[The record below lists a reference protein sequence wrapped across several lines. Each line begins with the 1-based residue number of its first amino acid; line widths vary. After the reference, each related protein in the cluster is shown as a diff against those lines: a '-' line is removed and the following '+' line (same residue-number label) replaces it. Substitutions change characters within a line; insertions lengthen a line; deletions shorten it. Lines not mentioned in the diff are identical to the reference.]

1 VKEIL
6 ITGGAGFVGFH
17 LAKKLAKEGNNITIV
32 DNFERPNDDA
42 ELAEL
47 LKLDNV
53 AHLKLDLTLQ
63 SSYDSLPLDHYE
75 DVYHMAAI
83 NGTGNF
89 YKIPVKV
96 LKVGVLSTIYLLDW
110 IVKHKK
116 KPHVIYTSSSETY
129 AGTKT
134 LLGSDFP
141 IPTPEDVP
149 LAVEDVSNVRWSYG
163 SGKMIGEVAFYAY
176 MKDYDFDNFKIVR
189 LHNIY
194 GPRMGSEHVIA
205 QFIER
210 FTSGQRPFDIYGSTN
225 TRSFCYVED
234 ALLGLQVVRD
244 SGINGE
250 IYHIGNDDEE
260 IDIKNVA
267 KKLFDLNGEEY
278 NFNIHEAPEGSVMRR
293 CPDVSKIRSIGY
305 AKQFPLAKGLQA
317 TMEWY
322 EE

>member
-1 VKEIL
+1 MKRVL

-17 LAKKLAKEGNNITIV
+17 LARKLAKEGNDVTIV
-32 DNFERPNDDA
+32 DNFERPNDDT

-53 AHLKLDLTLQ
+53 THLKLDLTLE
-63 SSYDSLPLDHYE
+63 SSYDSLPVNYYE

-89 YKIPVKV
+89 YNMPVKV
-96 LKVGVLSTIYLLDW
+96 LKVGVLSTIHLLDW
-110 IVKHKK
+110 VIRHDKR
-116 KPHVIYTSSSETY
+116 PHVVYTSSSETY

-134 LLGSDFP
+134 ILGADFP
-141 IPTPEDVP
+141 IPTPEGVP
-149 LAVEDVSNVRWSYG
+149 LAIEDVSNVRWSYG
-163 SGKMIGEVAFYAY
+163 SGKMIGEIAFYSY
-176 MKDYDFDNFKIVR
+176 MKDHGFDNFKIVR

-210 FTSGQRPFDIYGSTN
+210 FTSGQRPFDIFGSKN

-260 IDIKNVA
+260 IDIESVA
-267 KKLFDLNGEEY
+267 KKLFDLSDEKY
-278 NFNIHEAPEGSVMRR
+278 NFTMHEAPEGSVLRR
-293 CPDVSKIRSIGY
+293 CPDVSKIKSIGY
-305 AKQFPLAKGLQA
+305 KKQFTLERGLQE
-317 TMEWY
+317 TMKWY

>member
-1 VKEIL
+1 M

-17 LAKKLAKEGNNITIV
+17 LAKKLANEGHDITIV

-42 ELAEL
+42 ELADL

-53 AHLKLDLTLQ
+53 TFLELDLTLE
-63 SSYDSLPLDHYE
+63 SSYDRLPINHYE

-89 YKIPVKV
+89 YKMPVKV
-96 LKVGVLSTIYLLDW
+96 LKVGVLSTIYLLEW
-110 IVKHKK
+110 IVRHDKR
-116 KPHVIYTSSSETY
+116 PHVVYTSSSETY

-134 LLGSDFP
+134 VLGSDFP
-141 IPTPEDVP
+141 IPTPENVP

-163 SGKMIGEVAFYAY
+163 SGKMIGEVAFYSY

-205 QFIER
+205 QFIDR
-210 FTSGQRPFDIYGSTN
+210 FASGQRPFDIFGSTN
-225 TRSFCYVED
+225 TRSFCYVDD
-234 ALLGLQVVRD
+234 ALLGLEVVRD
-244 SGINGE
+244 NGTKGE

-260 IDIKNVA
+260 IDIQSVA
-267 KKLFDLNGEEY
+267 KKLFDVKREKY
-278 NFNIHEAPEGSVMRR
+278 NFNIHEAPAGSVIRR
-293 CPDVSKIRSIGY
+293 CPDVSKIKSIGY
-305 AKQFPLAKGLQA
+305 KKQFDLEKGLKD
-317 TMEWY
+317 TIKWY
-322 EE
+322 NKR